1 MLVTRIPAVQ
11 RTDCGPEP
19 GIRRADARTAA
30 HAIANGIAAFATF
43 PVWLFFQAP
52 CHSTKSPAGPRN
64 NALGGNSHVC
74 AGSSCSDGRRR
85 VNSSGMIMSSSFASG
100 APRQ

>member
-11 RTDCGPEP
+11 RTDCGPEQ

-43 PVWLFFQAP
+43 PV
-52 CHSTKSPAGPRN
+52 
-64 NALGGNSHVC
+64 
-74 AGSSCSDGRRR
+74 
-85 VNSSGMIMSSSFASG
+85 
-100 APRQ
+100 